1 MHKGSITIWPKGSPV
16 GFFKKIKQSMG
27 IGTIDFTI
35 EVPPA
40 VTNASGRIDGTI
52 IITSKSAQSIKDV
65 EVKLEREQTWDQL
78 ESTLNTSTN
87 KWEDRWVSKSNTVTI
102 AQWKDETD
110 FAMTEGEVKRIPFTI
125 VFPVMANP
133 YGDAGDIDMW
143 DFLAPM
149 MNLGTGLRNQ
159 RIAYRIN
166 GDADVDGAAFDKGD
180 SHPITLA

>member
-1 MHKGSITIWPKGSPV
+1 M

-35 EVPPA
+35 EAPPA
-40 VTNASGRIDGTI
+40 VANVSGRIDGTI

-110 FAMTEGEVKRIPFTI
+110 FTMAEGEVKRIPFTI
-125 VFPVMANP
+125 MFPVMARP
-133 YGDAGDIDMW
+133 YGDDNDIDMW
-143 DFLAPM
+143 DVIAPFI
-149 MNLGTGLRNQ
+149 NAGNGLRNQ
-159 RIAYRIN
+159 RIAYRLN
-166 GDADVDGAAFDKGD
+166 GDADVDGAAFDKGH
-180 SHPITLA
+180 SQPITLA